1 VLPAPV
7 AVASTNEAGATGA
20 MYQALSKYPGKAWLV
35 STGTLTNIALLF
47 AVYPQLAGQIAGLS
61 IMGGVIGG
69 FFTYA
74 PLGRLNTRLQYSKD
88 LHKLYPGGLP
98 DDSDMTIPEVA
109 AHFKELGILEGDAH
123 LDNEHVRLLLQQAR
137 LSFGN
142 TTPYAEFNVIFHL
155 VA

>member
-1 VLPAPV
+1 MLPTPV
-7 AVASTNEAGATGA
+7 VGASTHESGAIGA

-74 PLGRLNTRLQYSKD
+74 PLGRLNTRLQYSKQ
-88 LHKLYPGGLP
+88 LHKIFPGGLP
-98 DDSDMTIPEVA
+98 DDSDMTIAEA
-109 AHFKELGILEGDAH
+109 ATHFNELGLLEGNVD
-123 LDNEHVRLLLQQAR
+123 LDDESVRLLLEQAR

-142 TTPYAEFNVIFHL
+142 TTPFAEFNVC
-155 VA
+155 